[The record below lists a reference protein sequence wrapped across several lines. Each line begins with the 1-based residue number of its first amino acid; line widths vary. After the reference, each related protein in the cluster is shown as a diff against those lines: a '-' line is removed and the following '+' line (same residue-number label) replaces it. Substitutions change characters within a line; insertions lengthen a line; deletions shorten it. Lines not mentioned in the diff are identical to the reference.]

1 MHMKAFTT
9 VALVLL
15 LAGAAG
21 AATGPTTN
29 LDTTLITT
37 DPVPVQAGE
46 DADISFKVRN
56 TGNAIADNVTVTI
69 VDSFPFTLKPDRQRT
84 YHLGQVAPG
93 QPYYIS
99 TEVLVAD
106 NAPDGSNDFVV
117 KVSQGDV
124 TFRQTIPVEVQSQ
137 DVELNLAGLS
147 TAPSTLTADMED
159 ATITVE
165 AVNNGEEAADN
176 VVLQLEL
183 PSSFRAT
190 SSFTTREAL
199 GTIQPGEVKRASFTV
214 DILPN
219 ATKGMATVDASLYWS
234 DDTQHREATSFQTYI
249 AGRPQFRVVDVSSNL
264 TAGQTGPL
272 RVTVKNVGNEQATA
286 TRVRV
291 LDSSDMPFSYA
302 SASQYVGTLEPGMT
316 GTAVFEVTAEQGAA
330 IKDYLLDVEI
340 RGVQDTTTYTETAT
354 VEVPLQPGTGGGL
367 PVPLLAGAVLVVAVG
382 GYLGRDRIR
391 DLAGGV

>member
-84 YHLGQVAPG
+84 YQLGQVAPG